1 MLSNILRG
9 RVKRREETCFL
20 SQQEIACKDIALR
33 SVESA
38 QIHHFLRFVGVMFK
52 EFE

>member
-9 RVKRREETCFL
+9 RMKKKRRDVFL